1 MYRSHINSAFTYC
14 SNLLSTHVKYGAE
27 AVTRFVNDQSFPVT
41 MSNRSYAFESL
52 FTMPNPADVAGSS
65 RWLTADKNAPE
76 SPVVLPFFQRN
87 ENLELGPAI
96 ALQDSIRLDS
106 LNTQGCGIIEQQL

>member
-27 AVTRFVNDQSFPVT
+27 VVTRFVNDQSFPVT

-76 SPVVLPFFQRN
+76 SPVVLPFFRGMKISSSVP
-87 ENLELGPAI
+87 LLHCKTASAWTPSTRKGA
-96 ALQDSIRLDS
+96 
-106 LNTQGCGIIEQQL
+106 G